1 MPSPPRLHPG
11 RRRQVGTDGAWARR
25 CLAVLLTLLASA
37 CGDAP
42 TAPAPEPEPLEVPA
56 IAREFRGMWVATVA
70 NIDWPSRS
78 GLTVAQQQTELL
90 ALLEVAREARLNAVV
105 LQVRAAGDALFPSTL
120 EPWSRSFTG
129 TQGQDPGWDPLAFA
143 IAESHR
149 RGLELHAWFNPF
161 RAGNLSDTLR
171 LAAAHLGVRRPDLM
185 RRSCGQLWFDPGE
198 PETQDH
204 ALAVITDVVRRYDVD
219 AVHLDDYFYPYP
231 SGGCTAATF
240 PDSAAYARHL
250 AAGGTLARDAWRR
263 DNIDRFI
270 ERLYRDVHAAAPLVR
285 VGVSPF
291 GIWRPGNPA
300 GIVGLDSYAT
310 IYADSRKWLQSGWV
324 DYLAPQLYWSTSST
338 GQNFGALLG
347 WWAQQNTMR
356 RHLWPGLA
364 SYRVVDGTAS
374 AFGAGEIGAQLDLV
388 RAQSGT
394 AGGATGV
401 LFYNASSVRS
411 DRGGFVTALKA
422 QQYAGLALPPATT
435 WLDAAPP
442 SAPTLQVVRGG
453 SGVTATLGGVPDARW
468 WLVRWRIGGANWQS
482 QLVPASTTSVPIAAT
497 ALDGIV
503 AMAVDAVG
511 NVSAGTVW
519 RP

>member
-1 MPSPPRLHPG
+1 MTRH
-11 RRRQVGTDGAWARR
+11 RRRSLAAALLGAVA
-25 CLAVLLTLLASA
+25 AA
-37 CGDAP
+37 CGDGP
-42 TAPAPEPEPLEVPA
+42 TAPPAPTPLEVPA
-56 IAREFRGMWVATVA
+56 ITREFRGMWVATVA
-70 NIDWPSRS
+70 NIDWPSRT
-78 GLTVAQQQTELL
+78 GLSIPQQQAELIT
-90 ALLEVAREARLNAVV
+90 LLDIAQLGRLNAVV
-105 LQVRAAGDALFPSTL
+105 LQVRAAGDALFPSSL

-143 IAESHR
+143 LAEAHR

-171 LAAAHLGVRRPDLM
+171 LASAHLGVRRPDLM

-204 ALAVITDVVRRYDVD
+204 ALAVITDVVRRYDID

-231 SGGCTAATF
+231 SGSCTAATF
-240 PDSAAYARHL
+240 PDSLPYARYL
-250 AAGGTLARDAWRR
+250 AAGGALARDAWRR

-270 ERLYRDVHAAAPLVR
+270 ERLYRDVHAVAPLVR

-291 GIWRPGNPA
+291 GIWRPGNPP
-300 GIVGLDSYAT
+300 GIVGLDSYAS

-324 DYLAPQLYWSTSST
+324 DYLAPQLYWSTTST

-364 SYRVVDGTAS
+364 SYRVADGTAS
-374 AFGAGEIGAQLDLV
+374 AFGAGEIGAQVDLV
-388 RAQSGT
+388 RAQAGT
-394 AGGATGV
+394 SGGATGV
-401 LFYNASSVRS
+401 LFYNASSVRN

-422 QQYAGLALPPATT
+422 QQYAGVALPPATT
-435 WLDAAPP
+435 WLDATPP
-442 SAPTLQVVRGG
+442 AAPTLQVARSG
-453 SGVTATLGGVPDARW
+453 SGFTATLGGVPDARW
-468 WLVRWRIGGANWQS
+468 WLVRWRIGGAMWQA
-482 QLVPASTTSVPIAAT
+482 QVLPATTTSLSIT
-497 ALDGIV
+497 ASAVDGIV
-503 AMAVDAVG
+503 GTAVDHVG
-511 NVSAGTVW
+511 NAGAGTVW

>member
-1 MPSPPRLHPG
+1 MRVSSHRL
-11 RRRQVGTDGAWARR
+11 RTR
-25 CLAVLLTLLASA
+25 LAAALALLTAA

-42 TAPAPEPEPLEVPA
+42 TASTTPPPLEVPV

-70 NIDWPSRS
+70 NIDWPSRT
-78 GLTVAQQQTELL
+78 GLSIPQQQAELV
-90 ALLEVAREARLNAVV
+90 ALLDRAQLARLNAVV
-105 LQVRAAGDALFPSTL
+105 LQVRAAGDALFPSSL
-120 EPWSRSFTG
+120 EPWSRTFTG

-143 IAESHR
+143 LSEAHR

-171 LAAAHLGVRRPDLM
+171 LAATHLGVRRPDLM

-198 PETQDH
+198 AETQDH
-204 ALAVITDVVRRYDVD
+204 AMAVITDVIRRYDVD

-231 SGGCTAATF
+231 SGTCTAATF
-240 PDSAAYARHL
+240 PDSLPYARYL

-291 GIWRPGNPA
+291 GIWRPGNPS

-324 DYLAPQLYWSTSST
+324 DYLAPQLYWSTTST

-347 WWAQQNTMR
+347 WWAQQNTTR

-364 SYRVVDGTAS
+364 SYRVADGTAS
-374 AFGAGEIGAQLDLV
+374 AFGPGEIGAQLDLV
-388 RAQSGT
+388 RAQAGT
-394 AGGATGV
+394 AGGATGAI
-401 LFYNASSVRS
+401 FYNASSVRN
-411 DRGGFVTALKA
+411 DRGGFVTALTA
-422 QQYAGLALPPATT
+422 QQYAALALPPATT

-442 SAPTLQVVRGG
+442 AAPTLQVAHSG
-453 SGVTATLGGVPDARW
+453 SGVTATIGGVADARW
-468 WLVRWRIGGANWQS
+468 WLVRWRIGGTTWQA
-482 QLVPASTTSVPIAAT
+482 QLVPASTSSVTIAAT
-497 ALDGIV
+497 DVDGVV
-503 AMAVDAVG
+503 ATAIDRAG
-511 NVSAGTVW
+511 NAGVGTVW
-519 RP
+519 QP